1 MHARDSIFV
10 RIIVLINYNLPYKH
24 LLETNLNST
33 KCTSIQSRQQRER
46 EETRP
51 KKKKGKKRKGDRYR
65 CPLLYNPN
73 SSSSSLLNLNLTS
86 CMARK
91 KKVHF
96 FWKKLVSILWH
107 VRNFGHWFLYP
118 LLCEWQIYHASLQIF
133 IVGRQVKM
141 TMSTHCH
148 ENHFLFSGFFTV

>member
-33 KCTSIQSRQQRER
+33 KCTSIQSRQQTTKGRNQ
-46 EETRP
+46 T
-51 KKKKGKKRKGDRYR
+51 KKKKKEKKRKGDRYR

-96 FWKKLVSILWH
+96 FWKKLVSIL
-107 VRNFGHWFLYP
+107 
-118 LLCEWQIYHASLQIF
+118 
-133 IVGRQVKM
+133 
-141 TMSTHCH
+141 
-148 ENHFLFSGFFTV
+148 